1 MTRRVIHR
9 VIVIVLV
16 IWVCSQVALAG
27 GSATATGKHAPE
39 MLEAPGHP
47 DGNPGIADHPPDSQP
62 PTGDAGSPF
71 AGLDSTTVVEWV
83 NAMLL
88 TQTAGVEGAAWI
100 VPPTVL
106 ATGGANGTDDDPGF
120 ENERRE
126 AIYRE
131 VAESPGRYIAALAT
145 STGIPESTVRYHVRV
160 LEDEGLVRS
169 ALIRGKRHCYLPG
182 TDRWVA
188 TLEAALDDDSTA
200 PFIGA
205 IARLEPATVTT
216 LAEAVDVAPSTASH
230 HLERLANEDLVE
242 RERTGQ
248 SVVTRLDADVR
259 TYLGEIDGFSVG
271 NADGT

>member
-1 MTRRVIHR
+1 M
-9 VIVIVLV
+9 
-16 IWVCSQVALAG
+16 AG
-27 GSATATGKHAPE
+27 SSPKGTDDHAPE
-39 MLEAPGHP
+39 TFEAPGHP
-47 DGNPGIADHPPDSQP
+47 DGNPGI
-62 PTGDAGSPF
+62 TGHLPAGQSPNEDAGSPF
-71 AGLDSTTVVEWV
+71 AGLDSTVVEWV

-106 ATGGANGTDDDPGF
+106 TTAGTNGTDDDPSF

-160 LEDEGLVRS
+160 LEAEGLVRS

-205 IARLEPATVTT
+205 IARLEPASVTK

-259 TYLGEIDGFSVG
+259 AYLDEIDGFSVG
-271 NADGT
+271 NADRTSE